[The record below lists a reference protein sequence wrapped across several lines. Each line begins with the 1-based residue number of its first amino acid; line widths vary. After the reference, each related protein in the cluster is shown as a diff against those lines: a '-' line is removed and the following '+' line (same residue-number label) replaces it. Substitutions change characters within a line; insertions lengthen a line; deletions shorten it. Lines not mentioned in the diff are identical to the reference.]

1 MGILNAYENYL
12 SVENKT
18 RCTMHTT
25 LPLNE
30 MTTTEKLVV
39 LDQIWEDLMR
49 NADNIPSP
57 DWHKEVLSARA
68 KRVKNGESEFMNW
81 EDAKSRLRDEFK

>member
-1 MGILNAYENYL
+1 
-12 SVENKT
+12 
-18 RCTMHTT
+18 MHTA

-30 MTTTEKLVV
+30 MTTAEKLVV

-49 NADNIPSP
+49 NSVDIPSP

-68 KRVKNGESEFMNW
+68 KRVKNGESEFMDW
-81 EDAKSRLRDEFK
+81 EDAKSRLRAEFK

>member
-1 MGILNAYENYL
+1 
-12 SVENKT
+12 
-18 RCTMHTT
+18 MHTT

-49 NADNIPSP
+49 NTDNFPSP

-81 EDAKSRLRDEFK
+81 GDAKSRLRDEFK